1 MSWLKDVCHK
11 MRSILLNGLLIAAAA
26 AFTACSGSSS
36 STTAP
41 TTTTTTTSTGGVP
54 VVTAISPSSGPI
66 EGGTSVTI
74 TGTGL
79 TGATAVLFG
88 SVNATTFSLISD
100 TSIVATAP
108 AGTAGATSDVTVVT
122 AAGTSAIGTA
132 DLFQW
137 GQNVIT
143 SFAPSATTVKSGTP
157 VIVTVNFLYPLP
169 AAVTL
174 PITAVSS
181 PAGSTAFQV
190 PPKLTIPAASQTG
203 ALQVTTFFAST
214 PQQLTLSTSYAGVG
228 QSLAFTITP

>member
-1 MSWLKDVCHK
+1 
-11 MRSILLNGLLIAAAA
+11 MRSIFLNGLLIAAAA
-26 AFTACSGSSS
+26 AFAACSGSSS

-41 TTTTTTTSTGGVP
+41 TATTTTTTTATGGPP
-54 VVTAISPSSGPI
+54 VVTAISPSSGPV

-88 SVNATTFSLISD
+88 TVNATTFSLISD
-100 TSIVATAP
+100 TSITATAP
-108 AGTAGATSDVTVVT
+108 AGTAGATSDVTVIT

-174 PITAVSS
+174 PITAVSN

-190 PPKLTIPAASQTG
+190 PPKLTIPAASQSG
-203 ALQVTTFFAST
+203 SLQVTTFFSST
-214 PQQLTLSTSYAGVG
+214 PQQLTLSTTYGGVG
-228 QSLAFTITP
+228 QTLAFTITP